1 MKMVHHHHIFN
12 IFTVIEILFS
22 PLQRTMLEFFFFFIE
37 LRYQPLL
44 ERNII
49 RSRWITTL
57 DRYLPDTIFSF
68 FFFFFLSQQLNSM
81 KNTRSLQLLSIIETN
96 ASIPGENYLGGRKIL
111 REILEIATIYIY
123 NQFWKKKSNNSNS
136 KFGD

>member
-1 MKMVHHHHIFN
+1 MLRWIKMNQYHRGCSKGLMKMVHYHHIFN

-22 PLQRTMLEFFFFFIE
+22 SLQRTMLEFFFFIE

-57 DRYLPDTIFSF
+57 DRYHRDAIFS

-81 KNTRSLQLLSIIETN
+81 KNIHSLQLLSIIETN
-96 ASIPGENYLGGRKIL
+96 ASIARENYLEKKY
-111 REILEIATIYIY
+111 REKY
-123 NQFWKKKSNNSNS
+123 
-136 KFGD
+136 

>member
-1 MKMVHHHHIFN
+1 MKMVHYHHIFN

-22 PLQRTMLEFFFFFIE
+22 SLQRTMLEFFFFIE

-57 DRYLPDTIFSF
+57 DRYHRDAIFSF
-68 FFFFFLSQQLNSM
+68 FFFFFKSTTKLDEKYTFVTIVKYYWNKCINSERKLSG
-81 KNTRSLQLLSIIETN
+81 K
-96 ASIPGENYLGGRKIL
+96 KIS
-111 REILEIATIYIY
+111 REILRGEFAFRINFEKKRKVTIQI
-123 NQFWKKKSNNSNS
+123 QVWC
-136 KFGD
+136 

>member
-68 FFFFFLSQQLNSM
+68 FFFFFFKSTTKLDEKYTFVTIVKYYWN
-81 KNTRSLQLLSIIETN
+81 KCINT
-96 ASIPGENYLGGRKIL
+96 GRKLSGGKKNIERNIRDCNNLYLESIL
-111 REILEIATIYIY
+111 
-123 NQFWKKKSNNSNS
+123 KKK
-136 KFGD
+136 K